1 MKRYSLFVDKLRE
14 IFTAER
20 LMWTAALIMT
30 AVVFFCI
37 GLAYPP
43 PVSNKAG
50 EIFVTSEPVTGA
62 SLAVSAGEGTVTAA
76 IPTETDATPTD
87 AAPPAADTTTATTAF
102 VVTTT
107 KPPAQATG
115 KINLNTAT
123 KEQLMTVSG
132 IGEAF
137 AQRILEYRESH
148 GGFTA
153 VEELR
158 QISGIG
164 EKRYAAWSPYFTVS
178 G

>member
-20 LMWTAALIMT
+20 LMWTAALVMT

-43 PVSNKAG
+43 PASNKAE
-50 EIFVTSEPVTGA
+50 EIIITSEPVTAA
-62 SLAVSAGEGTVTAA
+62 SLAVSAGEGTAT
-76 IPTETDATPTD
+76 IPTETDTTPTD
-87 AAPPAADTTTATTAF
+87 AAPTAAETTTAATAIT
-102 VVTTT
+102 VTTT
-107 KPPAQATG
+107 KPPVQATG

-148 GGFTA
+148 GGFST

-158 QISGIG
+158 QIDGIG
-164 EKRYAAWSPYFTVS
+164 EKRYAAWSPYFTV
-178 G
+178 